1 MDIITNA
8 DILKNQIDNDNK
20 DLAKDMLEG
29 LYDLPESFPLME
41 ERLDR
46 IVEKQ
51 NQWLEMVNAI
61 PSEAVN
67 ELTER
72 I

>member
-1 MDIITNA
+1 MEITNA
-8 DILKNQIDNDNK
+8 DILKNQIENDKK
-20 DLAKDMLEG
+20 DLAEDIKLG
-29 LYDLPESFPLME
+29 LYDLPESSRDMFVRE
-41 ERLDR
+41 NR
-46 IVEKQ
+46 IIEKQ
-51 NQWLEMVNAI
+51 NKWMEIVNAI

>member
-1 MDIITNA
+1 MEITNA
-8 DILKNQIDNDNK
+8 DILKNQIENDKK
-20 DLAKDMLEG
+20 DLAEDIRLG
-29 LYDLPESFPLME
+29 LYDLPESRDDMFVRE
-41 ERLDR
+41 NR
-46 IVEKQ
+46 IIEKQ
-51 NQWLEMVNAI
+51 KVWMEIVNAI

>member
-1 MDIITNA
+1 MEITNA
-8 DILKNQIDNDNK
+8 DILKNQIENDKK
-20 DLAKDMLEG
+20 DLAEDIKLG
-29 LYDLPESFPLME
+29 LYDLPESSRDMFVRE
-41 ERLDR
+41 NR
-46 IVEKQ
+46 IIEKQ
-51 NQWLEMVNAI
+51 KVWMEIVNAI